1 MNNSAN
7 KLTLFSLACV
17 GLGFL
22 SVLAINASLNYNA
35 RTGCSVRLS
44 QLGLVQT
51 GVGDSYKCV
60 SNAQMMGP
68 PVPLKD

>member
-22 SVLAINASLNYNA
+22 SVLAINASLNHDA
-35 RTGCSVRLS
+35 RTGCSLRLS
-44 QLGLVQT
+44 QIGVIQT
-51 GVGDSYKCV
+51 GIGDSYKCV
-60 SNAQMMGP
+60 SNARMMGP
-68 PVPLKD
+68 PVPFKD

>member
-1 MNNSAN
+1 MTNPPS
-7 KLTLFSLACV
+7 KLTKLSLACV

-22 SVLAINASLNYNA
+22 SVLAVNA
-35 RTGCSVRLS
+35 RLNHDARAGCSVRLS